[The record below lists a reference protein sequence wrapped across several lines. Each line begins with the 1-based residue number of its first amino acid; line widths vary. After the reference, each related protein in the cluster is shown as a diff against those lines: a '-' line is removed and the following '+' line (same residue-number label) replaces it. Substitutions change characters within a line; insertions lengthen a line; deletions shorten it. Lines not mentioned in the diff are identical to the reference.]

1 MAEICPVCGLPK
13 ELCMCEEIARE
24 QQTVRISIDSRRY
37 GKTVT
42 VIDGIDEN
50 DIDINDL
57 AKKLKNRC
65 RRRNL
70 QRRPHRTPGRP
81 QEEGQSSPGGD
92 GIPHRGQMRD
102 NHFVRTELIG
112 LDVEVL
118 SEPYSGIAGKVVD
131 ETKNT
136 FTIESAGTERMVPKP
151 RNEFRFSHEG
161 RTFVIRGSEITHR
174 PEDRIKKV
182 R

>member
-1 MAEICPVCGLPK
+1 M
-13 ELCMCEEIARE
+13 
-24 QQTVRISIDSRRY
+24 
-37 GKTVT
+37 
-42 VIDGIDEN
+42 
-50 DIDINDL
+50 
-57 AKKLKNRC
+57 
-65 RRRNL
+65 
-70 QRRPHRTPGRP
+70 
-81 QEEGQSSPGGD
+81 
-92 GIPHRGQMRD
+92 
-102 NHFVRTELIG
+102 RTEFIG

-118 SEPYSGIAGKVVD
+118 SAPCYSGLSGVVVD

-136 FTIESAGTERMVPKP
+136 FTIDSAGTERMVPKP